1 MSQLKTLDRGIAA
14 LKEVAARPGGL
25 SLAALAATLGVH
37 KAIAYRIVATLEGQ
51 GLVARLPGGE
61 VVLGGG
67 VLALAARF
75 EPQFRAAAA
84 PLLAT
89 LAREM
94 RATACI
100 AAAEGED
107 CVVLMVSEAE
117 DGFLRV
123 AYRLGSRHPLTLG
136 ATGIALLSG
145 RAARPGEPE
154 AVAQARADGFS
165 VTRGELQRGAVGLA
179 VPVLQPEDPRVAI
192 EPCVGVV
199 AMDELDTGAAARA
212 VSACARRLRPLLLEP
227 SPEGGT

>member
-14 LKEVAARPGGL
+14 LKEVAGRPGGL
-25 SLAALAATLGVH
+25 SLGALAAALGVH
-37 KAIAYRIVATLEGQ
+37 KTIAHRIVATLEAQ

-67 VLALAARF
+67 LLALAARF

-84 PLLAT
+84 PLLAA

-94 RATACI
+94 SATACV
-100 AAAEGED
+100 AAAEGEE

-117 DGFLRV
+117 GGFLRV
-123 AYRLGSRHPLTLG
+123 AYRLGSRHPLTRG

-145 RAARPGEPE
+145 RPARPGEPE
-154 AVAQARADGFS
+154 AVARARADGFS

-179 VPVLQPEDPRVAI
+179 VPVLRPEDPRGTI
-192 EPCVGVV
+192 EPCLGVV
-199 AMDELDTGAAARA
+199 AMDEFDIDAAARA
-212 VSACARRLRPLLLEP
+212 VSRCAARLRTLLVEPLP
-227 SPEGGT
+227 AGGT